1 MINFRYQIISKIG
14 EGRSQVFK
22 AFDSQNKI
30 FVALKVLSKGRPREE
45 HLKLREEYFTI
56 TQLDHPNIIKVYD
69 YGWVLFHDIDDN
81 KYHNISEQDSFLI
94 LEYFESFSLDN
105 FWERINEPILL
116 RIIQELCSALHY
128 LHQSNFIYSDLKP
141 ENILISYNLDNLQ
154 LKIIDFDLVSHP
166 SNTKNPL
173 ISGSSFYIA
182 PEVLKK
188 EERSFRSDL
197 FSLGILIY
205 RIIYKSYP
213 YNSWRT
219 IDEIKASLFSPIQ
232 FPETSYSSSIK
243 HALKKLLS
251 TKPED
256 RHTSCLNLL
265 YDLGLKIPI
274 NKYSNNILTTY
285 FDRDNLLV
293 EVIECLDKKNS
304 VRPIEVRGK
313 LGTGKSFLLKKI
325 EHDKDNCIFI
335 SVRILT
341 SKISFFHV
349 LLNKLLTNIHINQ
362 SLSPELKTL
371 IMNQLISQSNL
382 EFEFVYKILALVSN
396 KVTFT
401 ILIDDFVELDS
412 VTKENIIKLVP
423 FLISKNIQILFAID
437 SDNISSIPLF
447 SNSMLFELKA
457 LTIEETTQF
466 VNSNL
471 SSFLPIGDI
480 LRIINVHSDLRIG
493 SIVQLISRVLNSEFL
508 KFEPLIKT
516 IYLET
521 DSAGEKLLISK
532 ETELEQIFHM
542 LNQQAINILELL
554 ALINRPLNSL
564 QISDFL
570 KVNHPDLGDNLN
582 LLIRKDVLTY
592 NHYDGCYRI
601 SSGSVRLI
609 IKNKIDSQE
618 IFHSRIAD
626 WMVKNNV
633 NFDYNEIAVQFENA
647 RMYDQSFYYYYQEV
661 IRAISKSAYGFAI
674 EILEHL
680 SSIPLD
686 VNKQIQIKYE
696 LSKTYLRIGKTK
708 ESNFV
713 LESLLLLPINANL
726 RVDLL
731 IQKGETEIALGLY
744 QEAINILEP
753 LLNSKLPSEKINKIQ
768 VALSDAYLYLNDYS
782 KVFLICNSLLK
793 KNDLGLE
800 ETGKVHNLL
809 ALAFIYRDHNYPDA
823 IINFK
828 SAITLFEKAKK
839 IDRVSGMKIN
849 LGSIYAMILDY
860 ENAKIVWNEA
870 LTLNESVGNL
880 EQEAKLLLNYGVL
893 SYDLCE
899 YETAKDQYSKAK
911 IIFESIGD
919 VNSIGL
925 AFLNLGEVNN
935 ALGLFSEAFDCFIK
949 SENIFSEIKSFGE
962 LAELLLVSAKFFF
975 SVGDKT
981 ALNSAFE
988 KYSEL
993 INQDLIPAASQNNA
1007 KIFKGLIL
1015 TAENKLEEATAILKE
1030 IVIEF
1035 SDLKEREEQ
1044 SNYYFLL
1051 FNLVESLISQGQ
1063 LHEARNYLEKC
1074 VISKSVPQS
1083 QILKA
1088 EKEFYFG
1095 LITFRLQDGDP
1106 ILYFSNCISILEDY
1120 PLNLLSAKSFYISAE
1135 YYNQRGNTYKS
1146 TKLQEISRAI
1156 VEHLA
1161 NNFDDEEKLNCFL
1174 SLKFVTELFSH
1185 KIISI
1190 PSIVNSSGDNRR
1202 L

>member
-1 MINFRYQIISKIG
+1 MINFRYQIINKIG

-30 FVALKVLSKGRPREE
+30 FVALKVLSKSRPREE
-45 HLKLREEYFTI
+45 HLKLRDEYFTMA
-56 TQLDHPNIIKVYD
+56 QLDHPNIIKVYD
-69 YGWVLFHDIDDN
+69 YGWVLFHDLDDN
-81 KYHNISEQDSFLI
+81 KHHKISELDSFLI

-116 RIIQELCSALHY
+116 KIIQEICSALLY

-141 ENILISYNLDNLQ
+141 ENILIGHNLDNPQ
-154 LKIIDFDLVSHP
+154 LKIVDFDLVSHP
-166 SNTKNPL
+166 SNSKNPP

-182 PEVLKK
+182 PEVMKK

-213 YNSWRT
+213 YNSWQT

-232 FPETSYSSSIK
+232 FPETSYSGSIK
-243 HALKKLLS
+243 EALKKLLS

-265 YDLGLKIPI
+265 NDLGLEIPVH
-274 NKYSNNILTTY
+274 KYSNNILTTY
-285 FDRDNLLV
+285 FDRDNLLP
-293 EVIECLDKKNS
+293 EVIECLNKKNN
-304 VRPIEVRGK
+304 VRLIEVRGK
-313 LGTGKSFLLKKI
+313 IGTGKSFLLKKI
-325 EHDKDNCIFI
+325 EHDLDNCIFI
-335 SVRILT
+335 SVRILS
-341 SKISFFHV
+341 SKLSFFHV
-349 LLNKLLTNIHINQ
+349 LLYKLLTNLHINQ
-362 SLSPELKTL
+362 NLSPELKTL

-401 ILIDDFVELDS
+401 VLIDDFTELDS

-423 FLISKNIQILFAID
+423 FLISKNIQILLAID
-437 SDNISSIPLF
+437 SDNISSKPLL
-447 SNSMLFELKA
+447 SNSILFEIKA
-457 LTIEETTQF
+457 FTIEETTQF
-466 VNSNL
+466 INLNL
-471 SSFLPIGDI
+471 SSFLPIGEI
-480 LRIINVHSDLRIG
+480 LKIVSVHSDLRIG
-493 SIVQLISRVLNSEFL
+493 SIVQLIAKVLNSEFL
-508 KFEPLIKT
+508 KFESLIKT

-521 DSAGEKLLISK
+521 DEAGEKLLISK
-532 ETELEQIFHM
+532 ETELEQIFHL

-554 ALINRPLNSL
+554 ALINKPLNSL

-570 KVNHPDLGDNLN
+570 KVNHPDLIENLN
-582 LLIRKDVLTY
+582 LLTRKDVLTF

-601 SSGSVRLI
+601 SSESVRLI

-618 IFHSRIAD
+618 MFHSRIAD
-626 WMVKNNV
+626 WMVKNNI
-633 NFDYNEIAVQFENA
+633 NFDYHEIAIQFEKA
-647 RMYDQSFYYYYQEV
+647 RMYDQGFYYYYQEV
-661 IRAISKSAYGFAI
+661 IRAIGKSAYGVAI

-680 SSIPLD
+680 SSVPLD

-708 ESNFV
+708 ESNSV
-713 LESLLLLPINANL
+713 LESLLLLPINSNL
-726 RVDLL
+726 KVDLL

-753 LLNSKLPSEKINKIQ
+753 LLNSNLHSEKINKIQ

-782 KVFLICNSLLK
+782 KVFQICNTLLK
-793 KNDLGLE
+793 KQELGLE
-800 ETGKVHNLL
+800 ENGKVYNLL
-809 ALAFIYRDHNYPDA
+809 ALAFIYRDHNYPEA
-823 IINFK
+823 ITNFK
-828 SAITLFEKAKK
+828 LAITLFEKAKK
-839 IDRVSGMKIN
+839 IDRVAGMKIN

-870 LTLNESVGNL
+870 LSLNESVGNL

-911 IIFESIGD
+911 IIFESVGD

-925 AFLNLGEVNN
+925 TLLNLGEVNN

-962 LAELLLVSAKFFF
+962 LAELLLVSAKFYF

-981 ALNSAFE
+981 ALNSVFK

-993 INQDLIPAASQNNA
+993 IDQDLIPAASHNNV
-1007 KIFKGLIL
+1007 KIIKALIL
-1015 TAENKLEEATAILKE
+1015 TIDNEFEDANTILKE
-1030 IVIEF
+1030 IVWEY
-1035 SDLKEREEQ
+1035 STLKEREEQ
-1044 SNYYFLL
+1044 SNYYLLL
-1051 FNLVESLISQGQ
+1051 FALIDNCISLGQ
-1063 LHEARNYLEKC
+1063 MQEAKNYLDKC
-1074 VISKSVPQS
+1074 VILKGVPHN

-1088 EKEFYFG
+1088 EKEFYLG
-1095 LITFRLQDGDP
+1095 LIAFKLKDSDP
-1106 ILYFSNCISILEDY
+1106 IQYFSNRISLLEDY

-1135 YYNQRGNTYKS
+1135 YYNHRGNTYKS
-1146 TKLQEISRAI
+1146 TKLLEISRAI

-1161 NNFDDEEKLNCFL
+1161 HNFDNNEKQNCFL
-1174 SLKFVTELFSH
+1174 SLKFVSELFTH
-1185 KIISI
+1185 KNISI
-1190 PSIVNSSGDNRR
+1190 SDVVNSSGNS
-1202 L
+1202 